1 MTHDVDPRLLR
12 AFAALADELHFTRAA
27 GRLFVAQQTL
37 SRDVRRLE
45 EQLGTVL
52 FHRTTR
58 QVEMTAEGE
67 RLLPYARRVLAAHN
81 ELAAA
86 SSAPERPLV
95 VDVSVP
101 VGTGQRVLDE
111 ARSLAPGVEF
121 VARYHSGLCGA
132 ATAILDGE
140 VDVSFGRV
148 AGLPARLFAG
158 LGHQLVRHERV
169 AVLLP
174 AEHPLAERSEI
185 PVAELAG
192 EVLYAGEG
200 NPDTAEWTEYARAL
214 LAGPAAGARL
224 IRPFPKIEGEA
235 EFARL
240 VRKRGWSVLASTVF
254 ASIPGMALRPLV
266 DPVPLSPVSLVW
278 RGGLRHPGLDAL
290 ASAASSLA
298 AAEDWLVRPPNSWL
312 PGADARLYGER
323 PERGGEPARGE
334 TPEERRGAGAEG

>member
-1 MTHDVDPRLLR
+1 MEPRLLR

-45 EQLGTVL
+45 EQVGAVL

-58 QVEMTAEGE
+58 QVEITPEGE

-81 ELAAA
+81 ELSAACA
-86 SSAPERPLV
+86 APERPLV
-95 VDVSVP
+95 VDVSAP

-121 VARYHSGLCGA
+121 VARFYSGLCGA
-132 ATAILDGE
+132 ATAMLDGE

-148 AGLPARLFAG
+148 AGLPSRLFAG
-158 LGHQLVRHERV
+158 VGHQLVRHERA

-174 AEHPLAERSEI
+174 AAHPLAAWPEV

-192 EVLYAGEG
+192 QTLYAGAG
-200 NPDTAEWTEYARAL
+200 NPETVEWTEYARAL
-214 LAGPAAGARL
+214 FAGPAAGAQL
-224 IRPFPKIEGEA
+224 VQPFPKIEGEA
-235 EFARL
+235 EFSRL

-254 ASIPGMALRPLV
+254 TRVPGMVLRPLV

-298 AAEDWLVRPPNSWL
+298 VAEGWLVRPSHSWL
-312 PGADARLYGER
+312 PRLDARLYGEET
-323 PERGGEPARGE
+323 ER
-334 TPEERRGAGAEG
+334 